1 MNEKNFEYLSDQL
14 KYTGFGEALQ
24 MELKQKL
31 HQQEPSF
38 TLYHETYYED
48 RVARATLNFNKAREG
63 DLYFF
68 NSYRVELQKE
78 NISDVLEHT
87 FYMGKTGNI
96 TMKESYNLL
105 MGRSVNKELTSKEG
119 HTYNAWVQIDFKESD
134 ENENFKFK
142 HYHQNYGYDLEAT
155 LGKYSIKELG
165 NDVFKEDLLRSLKR
179 GNLHQVTF
187 LKGAEETK
195 LFIEASP
202 QFKTIG
208 IYDQDLKKLDN
219 RHYKDI
225 GMIQVVYEEV
235 GEHKKK
241 SQRPESS
248 QDEESGQGSKRRQK
262 RSNSL

>member
-31 HQQEPSF
+31 HQQETSF

-48 RVARATLNFNKAREG
+48 RVARATLNFNKAKQG

-68 NSYRVELQKE
+68 NSYTIEVQKE
-78 NISDVLEHT
+78 NIPDVLEHT

-105 MGRSVNKELTSKEG
+105 MGRSVYKELASKEG
-119 HTYNAWVQIDFKESD
+119 HTYNAWVQIDFIQCD

-142 HYHQNYGYDLEAT
+142 QYHQNYGYDLEAT
-155 LGKYSIKELG
+155 LDKYPIKELG
-165 NDVFKEDLLRSLKR
+165 NDIFKEDLLRSLKR

-187 LKGAEETK
+187 LRGSEESK

-225 GMIQVVYEEV
+225 GQVIVVYEEV

-241 SQRPESS
+241 SQLPQSS
-248 QDEESGQGSKRRQK
+248 QDEQPREGSKRRQK
-262 RSNSL
+262 RSSSL

>member
-48 RVARATLNFNKAREG
+48 RVARATLNFNKAKEG

-78 NISDVLEHT
+78 NISDVLEQT

-96 TMKESYNLL
+96 TMKESYNLM
-105 MGRSVNKELTSKEG
+105 MGRSVNKELASKEG
-119 HTYNAWVQIDFKESD
+119 HSYNAWVQIDFKSD
-134 ENENFKFK
+134 ENDNFKFK
-142 HYHQNYGYDLEAT
+142 QYHQNYGYDLEVT
-155 LGKYSIKELG
+155 LGKYPIKELT
-165 NDVFKEDLLRSLKR
+165 NDVFKEDLLRSLRK

-187 LKGAEETK
+187 LNGTQETK
-195 LFIEASP
+195 LFIEANP

-225 GMIQVVYEEV
+225 GQIEVVYEQV

-241 SQRPESS
+241 SQRPQSNED
-248 QDEESGQGSKRRQK
+248 QVPAEGSKRRQK